1 MNVCTGKEGFRT
13 GGTQSRSHWYPGAP
27 LQRLARPL
35 VAPGLIRPL
44 QTSRIPQFDQPQ
56 LAPVAVRA
64 AADADA
70 PKELDPLETWV
81 TLRQC
86 LDATIPQTRTVFVE
100 NNVNVALLAGFA
112 CHC

>member
-1 MNVCTGKEGFRT
+1 MHGLTGILVAT
-13 GGTQSRSHWYPGAP
+13 

-44 QTSRIPQFDQPQ
+44 QTSRIPQFEQPQ
-56 LAPVAVRA
+56 FAPVAVKA
-64 AADADA
+64 AADSGA

-86 LDATIPQTRTVFVE
+86 LHTITSHPWHL
-100 NNVNVALLAGFA
+100 NALKSLKVALLAGLA
-112 CHC
+112 VDC